1 MALVEM
7 ENYQPGVN
15 VDRLVSLGALITF
28 VKIQE
33 ANRGIKVRTEYD
45 NQDYLEN
52 SDNLY
57 KLNRTAFKNIGK
69 ERNPGSKH
77 KVRNPYKNL
86 R

>member
-1 MALVEM
+1 V
-7 ENYQPGVN
+7 
-15 VDRLVSLGALITF
+15 
-28 VKIQE
+28 
-33 ANRGIKVRTEYD
+33 KVRTEYD

-57 KLNRTAFKNIGK
+57 KLNRTAFKNLG
-69 ERNPGSKH
+69 RDNNTGSKY